1 MPRVP
6 IGYRVRRPMTI
17 NGTFKKIGEELTQKE
32 IKSLTRID
40 GVVGAG
46 KIVPIWAD
54 PQLSAHNKNTY
65 DVKPTTVKRKY
76 TKRTPKAP
84 TEA

>member
-54 PQLSAHNKNTY
+54 PQLNAHNKNTY

>member
-17 NGTFKKIGEELTQKE
+17 NGTFKKIGEVLTQEE

-40 GVVGAG
+40 GVVGSG

-54 PQLSAHNKNTY
+54 AQLIPDNLNDHIEPA
-65 DVKPTTVKRKY
+65 KPKRKY
-76 TKRTPKAP
+76 TKKPKAT